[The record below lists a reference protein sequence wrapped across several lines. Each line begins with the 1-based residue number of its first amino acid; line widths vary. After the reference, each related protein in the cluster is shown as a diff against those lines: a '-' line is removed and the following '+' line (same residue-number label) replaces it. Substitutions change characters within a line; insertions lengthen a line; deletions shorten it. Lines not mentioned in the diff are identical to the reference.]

1 MTSQKGL
8 PATPA
13 ALVTGA
19 ASGIGRAV
27 ACSLAADGLA
37 VWATD
42 INHTGLESLA
52 AESRSN
58 GWDLIPRTMDVRDPE
73 ALREVLAALAARDDQ
88 LGVFVHCAGITWRGS
103 MLEMPLADYERIVST
118 NLTGS
123 FVCLTATAR
132 HMVEQ
137 GLGGSIVAI
146 TSVNV
151 LRPLVG
157 QAVYSATKA
166 AVDLLVRTLAVEVGG
181 AGVRVNAIAAGGVDT
196 PMNPPTD
203 RNDRDAFMKL
213 LPLGRIGEA
222 DDIAKA
228 VRFLVS
234 DNASYITGASLL
246 VDGGLAQMRP
256 G

>member
-1 MTSQKGL
+1 MR
-8 PATPA
+8 A
-13 ALVTGA
+13 AVVTGS

-42 INHTGLESLA
+42 IDNAGLASLA
-52 AESRSN
+52 AESDSK
-58 GWDLIPRTMDVRDPE
+58 GWDLFPRTMDVRQPE
-73 ALREVLAALAARDDQ
+73 AVKEVLADLGSRGGQ

-103 MLEMPLADYERIVST
+103 MLDMPLPDYERIVST

-123 FVCLTATAR
+123 FVCLTGAAR
-132 HMVEQ
+132 LMVEQ
-137 GLGGSIVAI
+137 GFGGSIVAI

-157 QAVYSATKA
+157 QAVYSATKG
-166 AVDLLVRTLAVEVGG
+166 AVDLLVRTLAVEVGS
-181 AGVRVNAIAAGGVDT
+181 AGIRVNAVAAGGVDT
-196 PMNPPTD
+196 PMNPPTG
-203 RNDRDAFMKL
+203 RNDRDDFAKR
-213 LPLGRIGEA
+213 LPLGRIGQA
-222 DDIAKA
+222 GDIADA

-246 VDGGLAQMRP
+246 VDGGLAQLR
-256 G
+256 

>member
-1 MTSQKGL
+1 ML
-8 PATPA
+8 A
-13 ALVTGA
+13 AVVTGA

-27 ACSLAADGLA
+27 ACSLADDGLP
-37 VWATD
+37 VLATD
-42 INHTGLESLA
+42 INGAELELLA
-52 AESRSN
+52 AEGRAK
-58 GWDLIPRTMDVRDPE
+58 GWALFPRTMDVSDPQTV
-73 ALREVLAALAARDDQ
+73 AQALAELDARGDQ
-88 LGVFVHCAGITWRGS
+88 LGAFVHCAGITWRGS
-103 MLEMPLADYERIVST
+103 MLDMPLPAYERIVST

-123 FVCLTATAR
+123 FICLTAAAR
-132 HMVEQ
+132 LMVRQ
-137 GLGGSIVAI
+137 GTGGSIVAI

-166 AVDLLVRTLAVEVGG
+166 ALDVLVRTLAVEVGS

-196 PMNPPTD
+196 PMNP
-203 RNDRDAFMKL
+203 RDGRDDFAKR
-213 LPLGRIGEA
+213 LPLGRIGQA
-222 DDIAKA
+222 QDIADA

-234 DNASYITGASLL
+234 ENAGDITGASLL

>member
-1 MTSQKGL
+1 V
-8 PATPA
+8 TPPKRSPPMLA
-13 ALVTGA
+13 AVVTGA

-27 ACSLAADGLA
+27 ACSLAEDGLP

-42 INHTGLESLA
+42 INGAELQALA
-52 AESRSN
+52 AEGSTK
-58 GWDLIPRTMDVRDPE
+58 GWALSPRTVDVSDPL
-73 ALREVLAALAARDDQ
+73 AVTQVLAELDANGNQ
-88 LGVFVHCAGITWRGS
+88 LGAFVHCAGITWRGS
-103 MLEMPLADYERIVST
+103 MLDMPLSDYERIVST

-123 FVCLTATAR
+123 FICLTAAAR
-132 HMVEQ
+132 IMVRQ
-137 GLGGSIVAI
+137 GTGGSIVAI

-166 AVDLLVRTLAVEVGG
+166 ALDVLVRTLAVEVGS
-181 AGVRVNAIAAGGVDT
+181 AGVRVNAVAAGGVDT
-196 PMNPPTD
+196 PMNP
-203 RNDRDAFMKL
+203 RDARDDFAKR
-213 LPLGRIGEA
+213 LPLGRIGQA
-222 DDIAKA
+222 QDIADA

-234 DNASYITGASLL
+234 ENASYITGASLL